1 MEKLVILGFDVRT
14 PFADQNSSWSK
25 ERRSKFLIRPEI
37 PSPISVDSDVWPAF
51 AANPDETYPMQLWG
65 SVSEI
70 LARFPET
77 EGPESGAPTIIEI
90 AVITTDE
97 KSLRHWEGMLFKRVR
112 PEKDSALKISPD
124 CLGFDVA
131 DRYFVSGLSNCM
143 LSGEELAVSRKD
155 WSKAINTWGLVN
167 DSEAATAF
175 RAVCNRLVPEHA
187 PFEVYRVRKIAVVA

>member
-1 MEKLVILGFDVRT
+1 
-14 PFADQNSSWSK
+14 
-25 ERRSKFLIRPEI
+25 
-37 PSPISVDSDVWPAF
+37 
-51 AANPDETYPMQLWG
+51 MQLWG